1 MTEPAAGWY
10 HDPADAGAWRWW
22 DGSSWTDHVRPMT
35 DAVATTGAV
44 PAQQAPAT
52 GPVQYQPAAQVPEP
66 APVSGPVQ
74 VGPEII
80 PQPGQVAPAPP
91 VATAPSVSA
100 GGVPMTPSTPVSD
113 QLYWHS
119 SAAEV
124 VEVPRITQHRP
135 SNVGPRSST
144 RAPSYVRDWNDLG
157 SPNTPGVWLL
167 AFSPIISVT
176 TALLLDTAMGLAGVN
191 GAVSLGVGAFVALLL
206 TWVFAAMD
214 VRSLAQRGYHKPR
227 LAWMLLLPPLA
238 YLIARGK
245 QVRRESKR
253 AWPPEL
259 VFILNFLGFGALT
272 AIGWLLYASVL
283 LALLPGAN

>member
-1 MTEPAAGWY
+1 
-10 HDPADAGAWRWW
+10 
-22 DGSSWTDHVRPMT
+22 
-35 DAVATTGAV
+35 
-44 PAQQAPAT
+44 
-52 GPVQYQPAAQVPEP
+52 
-66 APVSGPVQ
+66 VQ

-80 PQPGQVAPAPP
+80 PQPGQAAPAPP
-91 VATAPSVSA
+91 AASAPAVST

-119 SAAEV
+119 AAAEV

-135 SNVGPRSST
+135 SNVGPRSAT

-167 AFSPIISVT
+167 AFSPIIGV
-176 TALLLDTAMGLAGVN
+176 AAVLLLDTALGFAGVN
-191 GAVSLGVGAFVALLL
+191 GGISLGAGALLALLL
-206 TWVFAAMD
+206 NWVFAAMD
-214 VRSLAQRGYHKPR
+214 ARSLAQRGYHQPR

-245 QVRRESKR
+245 EVRRESKR

-272 AIGWLLYASVL
+272 VVAWLLFASAF
-283 LALLPGAN
+283 LAVLPGAN